1 MIVMRDEV
9 SPAPMKER
17 RARRFFEQHR
27 EDCMKI
33 NNLVTRARGWRLW
46 VATTVCAFALSSVP
60 VGVSA
65 QSMVNYTNYP
75 IFLSQTV
82 PPNILFLVD
91 MGNFTL
97 QAAYSGSNHQY
108 PISFKTGTAT
118 SSLYASN
125 VTINSQSGDDLVAV
139 NNSGVEI
146 NTSNEVSPADT
157 FDSTKT
163 YYGMFDPLRC
173 YTTDSNSFNYGSVKA
188 TVSATC
194 AASHWDGNFMNWLT
208 QRKKEM
214 IYQVL
219 VGGKPIPA
227 QANADGTA
235 NNINGEPK
243 TGENGTTDSCASNA
257 KSCWRYVKFVPDATL
272 TGRVPTTLPTSNVNL
287 AVGGPILS
295 TAGRIFGVGDGKL
308 YVNHDT
314 TASPFDTTSANQY
327 SLEVDLTT
335 EPNVPAGTGTQT
347 TCVAGNPNDNSD
359 PNFAGHLACYK
370 RERSLGL
377 FQKMRT
383 DNMHVGVMFVNADT
397 GQGGSLQFSFDE
409 AFNPSDVTNI
419 RNEQIEAN
427 SPIAEAL
434 YEGLCLYRKSQGPC
448 YSNSGSWTTGY
459 SSGGIGAVGDPFY
472 FASMNQMVRC
482 AKCFVLMISPG
493 IGVNDGN
500 APDLQSPFGN
510 LFTGSNIGV
519 VSSGAAGDRLDD
531 IAYYGRT
538 HDLRSDLT
546 GTQNVRFYAVNAM
559 GGPTGAALLASA
571 AKYGGFEDRNNDNAI
586 NLTGSQACTYPT
598 GSNLGSG
605 TSTSNPEW
613 DLDGP
618 ASVPDC
624 VPDTFFDASEGGD
637 LEAQINAAIAA
648 ILKKAASGT
657 SISVLASS
665 STGEGALFQAF
676 FYPSTFEGNNE
687 IKWTGYVQ
695 GLFVDPFGNLRE
707 DRGGAGG
714 SADGKLVY
722 GDDNIVVTR
731 TDASSGDVVV
741 DRFADVSPAD
751 GLADST
757 TPYETVS
764 LREMQ
769 GIWEAGKKLALR
781 DISSSPRNLITWV
794 DVDNDGV
801 VDSGEQMAF
810 STANAST
817 LSPYLRAASSGTFTA
832 TNIINFIHGTQVSGM
847 RNRQV
852 TVNGSLKVWRLG
864 DVVNSTPTIVGTPKE
879 RYDILYGDAG
889 YRNFV
894 RRWANRRQMSYVGAN
909 DGLLH
914 AFNVGYYHRGDDPT
928 TTTVTEHGWYT
939 TGPADNSTGIGL
951 GEEVWGFVP
960 YHLLPQLSWYT
971 QTDYTHVSYV
981 DLKPKATDVHIFTP
995 EGACGGGSTPT
1006 ASGCIHPDGWGTIL
1020 IVGLRF
1026 GGSCGS
1032 CAAVSGGN
1040 NGGPAL
1046 QVVADFNGN
1055 GNTTDV
1061 NDTRYFYSAYAVLDI
1076 TDPEATPTVLGV
1088 YSASDL
1094 GLTTSY
1100 PTVARMN
1107 LASDGNTTHTNA
1119 KWFMVFGSGVH
1130 GYDGRVASVGQM
1142 FAVELGAPLGT
1153 VPAVTKMPVGSWN
1166 SFMADPI
1173 TLDKDLDFRADAVYV
1188 GRTIDPTSSGIGYW
1202 TGKMYRLT
1210 MGVCSTAPCSTSTWG
1225 IASGV
1230 NRTPTEMLDT
1240 FNIGAGWA
1248 YLGPVISS
1256 PTVTLD
1262 DVGEVWVFFG
1272 TGRFMSVADKSA
1284 TSTQYLVG
1292 LKDSVLRAGGCAQTT
1307 ATSCWDNNLLDVSNV
1322 QICVSCAAGSNQVNG
1337 VAGTTTYPALIS
1349 LVQSRDGWVTNLPA
1363 SGERSVVPPTIIA
1376 GAVLF
1381 PTFIPMND
1389 ICVAVGNSNL
1399 YGLFYKTG
1407 TAYSSPIMGVNAAGQ
1422 SNRSVSL
1429 GEGLASSVAI
1439 QIGAAPTGVAGF
1451 YQTSG
1456 ATIGKITPKTPLSAW
1471 SEYVSWISRRD

>member
-1 MIVMRDEV
+1 MKKRDL
-9 SPAPMKER
+9 M
-17 RARRFFEQHR
+17 
-27 EDCMKI
+27 
-33 NNLVTRARGWRLW
+33 TRGWRLW
-46 VATTVCAFALSSVP
+46 VAMAVGTIALAGVP
-60 VGVSA
+60 AGVSA
-65 QSMVNYTNYP
+65 QSLANYTNNP

-108 PISFKTGTAT
+108 PISFKAGTAT
-118 SSLYASN
+118 SLLYASN
-125 VTINSQSGDDLVAV
+125 VTVDSQTGDDLVAV
-139 NNSGVEI
+139 NNSGGAI

-157 FDSTKT
+157 FDSAKS

-188 TVSATC
+188 TVSGTC
-194 AASHWDGNFMNWLT
+194 AATYWDGNFLNWLT

-227 QANADGTA
+227 QANSDGSA
-235 NNINGEPK
+235 NNLNGETK
-243 TGENGTTDSCASNA
+243 TGENGSTASCSNNSN
-257 KSCWRYVKFVPDATL
+257 SCWRYVKFVSAATL
-272 TGRVPTTLPTSNVNL
+272 TGRVPTSLPTATVSL
-287 AVGGPILS
+287 SGGGSIALNI
-295 TAGRIFGVGDGKL
+295 GKIFGVGDGKL
-308 YVNHDT
+308 YVNDDA
-314 TASPFDTTSANQY
+314 TASPFDTANSNQY

-335 EPNVPAGTGTQT
+335 EPNSPAGTGTQT
-347 TCVAGNPNDNSD
+347 TCVSGNPNDNSD

-397 GQGGSLQFSFDE
+397 GQGGSLQFSYDE
-409 AFNPSDVTNI
+409 AFNSSDVTAI
-419 RNEQIEAN
+419 RNEQIQAN

-434 YEGLCLYRKSQGPC
+434 YEGLCLFRKSQGPC
-448 YSNSGSWTTGY
+448 YSNSGSWATGY

-510 LFTGSNIGV
+510 LFTGANIGV

-531 IAYYGRT
+531 VAYYGRRN
-538 HDLRSDLT
+538 DLRSDLT
-546 GTQNVRFYAVNAM
+546 GTQNVRFYGVNAM

-571 AKYGGFEDRNNDNAI
+571 AKYGGFEDRNNDNAVD
-586 NLTGSQACTYPT
+586 LTGSQSCTYPA

-605 TSTSNPEW
+605 VGTSNPEW

-618 ASVPDC
+618 TGVPDC

-707 DRGGAGG
+707 DRGGSGG
-714 SADGKLVY
+714 AADGKLVY
-722 GDDNIVVTR
+722 NDDNIVVTR
-731 TDASSGDVVV
+731 TDPTSGDVVV
-741 DRFADVSPAD
+741 DRYVDVSPAD

-769 GIWEAGKKLALR
+769 GLWEAGKKLALR
-781 DISSSPRNLITWV
+781 DISSSPRSLITWV
-794 DVDNDGV
+794 DLDNDGV
-801 VDSGEQMAF
+801 VDSGEQQAF
-810 STANAST
+810 STANAGI
-817 LSPYLRAASSGTFTA
+817 LSPYLRAASSGTYTA
-832 TNIINFIHGTQVSGM
+832 TNIIQFIQGTQVSGM

-852 TVNGSLKVWRLG
+852 TVNGALHVWRLG
-864 DVVNSTPTIVGTPKE
+864 DVVNSTPTIVGAPRE
-879 RYDILYGDAG
+879 RYDILYGDSG

-894 RRWANRRQMSYVGAN
+894 KRWANRRQQAYVGAN

-914 AFNVGYYHRGDDPT
+914 AFNVGYYHRGDDSST
-928 TTTVTEHGWYT
+928 SSVEEHGWYT
-939 TGPADNSTGIGL
+939 TNPADNSSGTGL

-960 YHLLPQLSWYT
+960 YHLLPQLRWYA
-971 QTDYTHVSYV
+971 QPDYTHVSYV
-981 DLKPKATDVHIFTP
+981 DLKPKVTDAHIFTQ
-995 EGACGGGSTPT
+995 EAACGSVATPTPT
-1006 ASGCIHPDGWGTIL
+1006 AAGCIHPDGWGTIL
-1020 IVGLRF
+1020 IAGLRF

-1040 NGGPAL
+1040 NGGPPF
-1046 QVVADFNGN
+1046 QVVADFNGD
-1055 GNTTDV
+1055 GDTTDA
-1061 NDTRYFYSAYAVLDI
+1061 NDTRYFYSAYVVLDI
-1076 TDPEATPTVLGV
+1076 TDPDATPTVLGV
-1088 YSASDL
+1088 YSSSDL

-1107 LASDGNTTHTNA
+1107 LSSDGNTTHTNS
-1119 KWFMVFGSGVH
+1119 KWFMVFGSGAH
-1130 GYDGRVASVGQM
+1130 GYDGRAAALGKI

-1153 VPAVTKMPVGSWN
+1153 APAVTKMPVGTSWN

-1173 TLDKDLDFRADAVYV
+1173 TLDRDLDFRSDAVYV
-1188 GRTIDPTSSGIGYW
+1188 GRTIDPTSSTIGYW
-1202 TGKMYRLT
+1202 TGKLYRLT
-1210 MGVCSTAPCSTSTWG
+1210 MGACSTAPCSTSTWG
-1225 IASGV
+1225 IDSGGSRV
-1230 NRTPTEMLDT
+1230 PTEMLDT
-1240 FNIGAGWA
+1240 FNIGAGWE
-1248 YLGPVISS
+1248 YLGPMTSS

-1262 DVGEVWVFFG
+1262 DTGEVWVFFG
-1272 TGRFMSVADKSA
+1272 TGRFLSTADKA
-1284 TSTQYLVG
+1284 DTSTQYLLG
-1292 LKDSVLRAGGCAQTT
+1292 LKDSVLRAGGCSQTNT
-1307 ATSCWDNNLLDVSNV
+1307 TSCWEDNLLEVSNV
-1322 QICVSCAAGSNQVNG
+1322 QICVTCAAGSDQVNG
-1337 VAGTTTYPALIS
+1337 IAGTTTFPALIS
-1349 LVQSRDGWVTNLPA
+1349 LVKSMDGWVTNLPTA
-1363 SGERSVVPPTIIA
+1363 GERSIVPPTIIA

-1381 PTFIPMND
+1381 PTFIPNND
-1389 ICVAVGNSNL
+1389 ICLALGDSNL
-1399 YGLFYKTG
+1399 YALFYKTG
-1407 TAYSSPIMGVNAAGQ
+1407 SAYSEPIIGVNAAGQ
-1422 SNRSVSL
+1422 SQRSTSL
-1429 GEGLASSVAI
+1429 GQGLASSVAI

-1456 ATIGKITPKTPLSAW
+1456 ATIGSIKPKTPLSAW
-1471 SEYVSWISRRD
+1471 SEYVSWVSRRD